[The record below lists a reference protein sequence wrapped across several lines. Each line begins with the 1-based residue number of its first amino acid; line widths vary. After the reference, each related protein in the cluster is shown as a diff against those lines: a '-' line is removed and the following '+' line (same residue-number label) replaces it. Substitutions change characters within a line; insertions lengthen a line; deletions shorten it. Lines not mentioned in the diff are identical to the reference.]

1 MNSFRLKTVKKGA
14 FLCALFC
21 VSPYIAQ
28 AQNSGPELIMGVD
41 IKAGKLN
48 VAAQDLGS
56 NITILSR
63 KDIANIPVQTTAE
76 LLGYIEGVDLR
87 QRGPNGV
94 QADIQIQGGTFDQVL
109 VLIDGVRLTDPQ
121 TGHHMLNLM
130 VPPEAIERIEIIKGA
145 AARRYGINALS
156 GVVNIVTLKSANPG
170 IYATTYV
177 GSGFN
182 KDTTTQNNYNN
193 KGVRIMA
200 GLQGDNVQ
208 GWVSA
213 GFDQGNGYRPNTDF
227 RTFRSSIKLT
237 SVPVNDRDVQ
247 LYFLGGI
254 IHNAFGAN
262 GFYAAPAD
270 KNSFETV
277 NTQLGSFGAIKKLK
291 IGQLEAKI
299 NARYNNDHYVFV
311 RSNPA
316 LYQNFHNSTTFM
328 PEITYQVAREH
339 WQLAVGVESRKE
351 WLESS
356 NLGNHERTFYANYV
370 DIAAQP
376 ISRVKVSFG
385 VYRLYSKETG
395 QKLYPG
401 ADLLVYLMNHKSMNG
416 PKLNFFASVGN
427 GQRLPTYT
435 DLYYSG
441 PSNVGNPHLLPESA
455 KTFEMGLRKTGQKIQ
470 IQGGVFRRTQQ
481 QMIDRI
487 KDSLNAPW
495 QPVNLMGTNFWIEG
509 YEFRVVGNKYIRNS
523 SALAQSKWGLAS
535 VRWTLGATQLRQLS
549 YEVQMKGY
557 SQYAVNFLPKQ
568 YMASLNIQ
576 TKFGLQFT
584 TQFRYM
590 ERTAAGFDAGSGYS
604 MLDMRLAYQLKRK
617 IKGTGLTYLPDEV
630 PAPTKWPYQYS
641 FWVNAQNVLN
651 TQYKE
656 IASVPLMPRWITFG
670 ITITPPP
677 AASIPREVEII
688 SK

>member
-1 MNSFRLKTVKKGA
+1 MKPLNFNSLKKGA
-14 FLCALFC
+14 IICALFC
-21 VSPYIAQ
+21 ASPSVAQ
-28 AQNSGPELIMGVD
+28 SVEPIMGAE

-48 VAAQDLGS
+48 VAAEDLGS

-156 GVVNIVTLKSANPG
+156 GVINIVTQKSANPG
-170 IYATTYV
+170 VYATGYV
-177 GSGFN
+177 GSGFD
-182 KDTTTQNNYNN
+182 KDSITNNTYNN
-193 KGVRIMA
+193 KGIRLMA
-200 GLQGDNVQ
+200 GLQGSGVQ

-213 GFDQGNGYRPNTDF
+213 GYDQGNGYRHNTDF
-227 RTFRSSIKLT
+227 RTFRSSVKL
-237 SVPVNDRDVQ
+237 SSIPVKESDVQ

-254 IHNAFGAN
+254 VHNAFGAN

-277 NTQLGSFGAIKKLK
+277 NTQLGSVGAIKKLK
-291 IGQLEAKI
+291 NGQLEAKM

-311 RSNPA
+311 RTNPA

-328 PEITYQVAREH
+328 PEITYNISGEF
-339 WQLAVGVESRKE
+339 WQLALGLEARKE
-351 WLESS
+351 WMESS
-356 NLGNHERTFYANYV
+356 NLGNHDRTFYANYV
-370 DIAAQP
+370 DIATKP
-376 ISRVKVSFG
+376 LPGVKVSFG
-385 VYRLYSKETG
+385 AYRLYNKDIG

-401 ADLLVYLMNHKSMNG
+401 ADLLVALIRGNQMG
-416 PKLNFFASVGN
+416 LPKLNFFASWGN
-427 GQRLPTYT
+427 GQRLPTFP

-441 PSNVGNPHLLPESA
+441 PSNVGNPGLLPESA
-455 KTFEMGLRKTGQKIQ
+455 RSIEMGLRKTGRKIHAQ
-470 IQGGVFRRTQQ
+470 AGIFRRTQQ

-487 KDSLNAPW
+487 KDSLTAPW

-509 YEFRVVGNKYIRNS
+509 FECRVMGNKTINYAS
-523 SALAQSKWGLAS
+523 PFEKLGLLS
-535 VRWTLGATQLRQLS
+535 VRWTLGATELRQLS
-549 YEVQMKGY
+549 YRVKMKGY

-568 YMASLNIQ
+568 YMASLSLQ
-576 TKFGLQFT
+576 TKYGVQWT
-584 TQFRYM
+584 TQYRYM
-590 ERTAAGFDAGSGYS
+590 QRSAAGFDAGSGYS
-604 MLDMRLAYQLKRK
+604 MLDMRLVYGIKRK
-617 IKGTGLTYLPDEV
+617 IHMAPLTYLPDET
-630 PAPTKWPYQYS
+630 PAPIKWPYQYS
-641 FWVNAQNVLN
+641 IWVNAQNVLN

-670 ITITPPP
+670 ITVTPPP
-677 AASIPREVEII
+677 AAAVPREVEII

>member
-1 MNSFRLKTVKKGA
+1 MIFNSFKKGA
-14 FLCALFC
+14 VICALFC
-21 VSPYIAQ
+21 ASPSIAQ
-28 AQNSGPELIMGVD
+28 TAEPIMGAE

-48 VAAQDLGS
+48 IAADDLGS

-145 AARRYGINALS
+145 AARRYGMNALS
-156 GVVNIVTLKSANPG
+156 GVVNIVTLKTANPG
-170 IYATTYV
+170 VYATGYM

-182 KDTTTQNNYNN
+182 KDTTTQNTYNN
-193 KGVRIMA
+193 KGLRLMA
-200 GLQGDNVQ
+200 GLQGNGIQ

-213 GFDQGNGYRPNTDF
+213 GYDQGNGYRHNTDF
-227 RTFRSSIKLT
+227 RTFRSSVKLSSIPT
-237 SVPVNDRDVQ
+237 KETDVQ

-277 NTQLGSFGAIKKLK
+277 NTQLGSVGAIKKLK
-291 IGQLEAKI
+291 NGQLEAKI
-299 NARYNNDHYVFV
+299 NGRYNNDHYVFV
-311 RSNPA
+311 RTNPA

-328 PEITYQVAREH
+328 PEITYNVSGEL
-339 WQLAVGVESRKE
+339 WQLALGMEARKE
-351 WLESS
+351 WIESS
-356 NLGNHERTFYANYV
+356 NLGNHDRTFYGNYV
-370 DIAAQP
+370 DIATTP
-376 ISRVKVSFG
+376 LPGVKVNFG
-385 VYRLYSKETG
+385 MYRLYSKEIG
-395 QKLYPG
+395 QRLYPG
-401 ADLLVYLMNHKSMNG
+401 ADLLVALLRQKHLG
-416 PKLNFFASVGN
+416 RPQLNFFASWGT
-427 GQRLPTYT
+427 GQRLPTFT

-441 PSNVGNPHLLPESA
+441 PSNLGNPNLLPESA
-455 KTFEMGLRKTGQKIQ
+455 RTIEMGLRKTGRKIHAQ
-470 IQGGVFRRTQQ
+470 AGIFRRTQQ

-487 KDSLNAPW
+487 KDSLTSPW
-495 QPVNLMGTNFWIEG
+495 QPVNLIGDNFLIEG
-509 YEFRVVGNKYIRNS
+509 FECRVMG
-523 SALAQSKWGLAS
+523 SKNINYASPFEKLGLLS

-549 YEVQMKGY
+549 FDAQRQGY

-568 YMASLNIQ
+568 YIASLNLQ
-576 TKFGLQFT
+576 TKYGVQWT
-584 TQFRYM
+584 TQYRYSQ
-590 ERTAAGFDAGSGYS
+590 RSATGFDAGSGYS
-604 MLDMRLAYQLKRK
+604 MLDMRLVYGIKRK
-617 IKGTGLTYLPDEV
+617 IHIAPMTYLPDET
-630 PAPTKWPYQYS
+630 PAPIKWPYQYS
-641 FWVNAQNVLN
+641 IWVNAQNLLN

-670 ITITPPP
+670 ITVTPPP
-677 AASIPREVEII
+677 AATTPREVQII

>member
-1 MNSFRLKTVKKGA
+1 MIFNSFKKGA
-14 FLCALFC
+14 ITCALFC
-21 VSPYIAQ
+21 ASPYIAQ
-28 AQNSGPELIMGVD
+28 AQYTGPELIMGAE

-48 VAAQDLGS
+48 IAAQDLGS

-156 GVVNIVTLKSANPG
+156 GVVNIVTQKSANPG

-182 KDTTTQNNYNN
+182 KDTTTQNTYNN
-193 KGVRIMA
+193 KGVRLMA
-200 GLQGDNVQ
+200 GLQGNGVQ

-213 GFDQGNGYRPNTDF
+213 GYDQGNGYRHNTDF
-227 RTFRSSIKLT
+227 RTFRSSIKL
-237 SVPVNDRDVQ
+237 SSIPAKENDIQ

-291 IGQLEAKI
+291 TGQLEAKI

-328 PEITYQVAREH
+328 PEITYNVSGEF
-339 WQLAVGVESRKE
+339 WQMALGVEARKE
-351 WLESS
+351 WMESS
-356 NLGNHERTFYANYV
+356 NLGNHDRTFYGNYV
-370 DIAAQP
+370 DIATTP
-376 ISRVKVSFG
+376 TRGVKVNFG
-385 VYRLYSKETG
+385 MYRLYSKETG
-395 QKLYPG
+395 QIFYPG
-401 ADLLVYLMNHKSMNG
+401 ADVLVALIPEKYMNQA
-416 PKLNFFASVGN
+416 KLNFFASWGT
-427 GQRLPTYT
+427 GQRLPTFT

-441 PSNVGNPHLLPESA
+441 PSNLGNPNLLPESA
-455 KTFEMGLRKTGQKIQ
+455 RTIEMGLRKTGRKIHAQ
-470 IQGGVFRRTQQ
+470 AGVFRRTQQ

-487 KDSLNAPW
+487 KDSLTAPW

-509 YEFRVVGNKYIRNS
+509 YEFRVVGNKYINYAS
-523 SALAQSKWGLAS
+523 PFEKLGLLS
-535 VRWTLGATQLRQLS
+535 IRWTLGATQLRQLS
-549 YEVQMKGY
+549 HEVQMKGY

-568 YMASLNIQ
+568 YMASLNLQ
-576 TKFGLQFT
+576 TKYGIQFT

-604 MLDMRLAYQLKRK
+604 MLDMRLAYQLKRT

-630 PAPTKWPYQYS
+630 PAPIKLPYQYS
-641 FWVNAQNVLN
+641 IWINAQNVLN

-670 ITITPPP
+670 ITVTPPP
-677 AASIPREVEII
+677 AATTPREVQII

>member
-1 MNSFRLKTVKKGA
+1 MNFNIFKKGA
-14 FLCALFC
+14 VICALFC
-21 VSPYIAQ
+21 ASPSIAQ
-28 AQNSGPELIMGVD
+28 TAEPIMGAE

-48 VAAQDLGS
+48 IAADDLGS

-145 AARRYGINALS
+145 AARRYGMNALS
-156 GVVNIVTLKSANPG
+156 GVVNIVTLKTANPG
-170 IYATTYV
+170 VYATGYT

-182 KDTTTQNNYNN
+182 TDTTTQNTYNN
-193 KGVRIMA
+193 KGLRLMA
-200 GLQGDNVQ
+200 GLQGNGIQ

-213 GFDQGNGYRPNTDF
+213 GYDQGNGYRHNTDF
-227 RTFRSSIKLT
+227 RTFRSSVKLSSIPT
-237 SVPVNDRDVQ
+237 KETDVQ

-277 NTQLGSFGAIKKLK
+277 NTQLGSVGAIKKLK
-291 IGQLEAKI
+291 TGQLEAKI

-311 RSNPA
+311 RTNPA

-328 PEITYQVAREH
+328 PEITYNVSGEF
-339 WQLAVGVESRKE
+339 WQMALGVEARKE
-351 WLESS
+351 WMESS
-356 NLGNHERTFYANYV
+356 NLGNHDRTFYGNYV
-370 DIAAQP
+370 DIATTP
-376 ISRVKVSFG
+376 LRGVKVNFG
-385 VYRLYSKETG
+385 MYRLYSKETG
-395 QKLYPG
+395 QIFYPG
-401 ADLLVYLMNHKSMNG
+401 ADILVALLRHKQLG
-416 PKLNFFASVGN
+416 RPKFNFFASWGT
-427 GQRLPTYT
+427 GQRLPTFT

-441 PSNVGNPHLLPESA
+441 PSNLGNPNLLPESA
-455 KTFEMGLRKTGQKIQ
+455 RTIEMGLRKTGRKIHAQ
-470 IQGGVFRRTQQ
+470 AGIFRRTQQ

-487 KDSLNAPW
+487 KDSLTSPW
-495 QPVNLMGTNFWIEG
+495 QPVNLMGDNFLIEG
-509 YEFRVVGNKYIRNS
+509 FECRVMG
-523 SALAQSKWGLAS
+523 SKNINYASPFEKLGLLS
-535 VRWTLGATQLRQLS
+535 VRWTIGATQLRQLS
-549 YEVQMKGY
+549 FDAQRQGY

-568 YMASLNIQ
+568 YIASLHLQ
-576 TKFGLQFT
+576 TKYGVQLT
-584 TQFRYM
+584 TQYRYSQ
-590 ERTAAGFDAGSGYS
+590 RSATGFDAGSGYS
-604 MLDMRLAYQLKRK
+604 MLDMRLVYGIKRK
-617 IKGTGLTYLPDEV
+617 IHLAPMTYLPDET
-630 PAPTKWPYQYS
+630 PAPIKWPYQYS
-641 FWVNAQNVLN
+641 IWVNAQNLLN

-670 ITITPPP
+670 ITVTPPP
-677 AASIPREVEII
+677 AATTPREVQII

>member
-1 MNSFRLKTVKKGA
+1 MGA
-14 FLCALFC
+14 
-21 VSPYIAQ
+21 
-28 AQNSGPELIMGVD
+28 E

-48 VAAQDLGS
+48 IAADDLGS

-145 AARRYGINALS
+145 AARRYGMNALS
-156 GVVNIVTLKSANPG
+156 GVVNIVTLKTANPG
-170 IYATTYV
+170 VYATGYT

-182 KDTTTQNNYNN
+182 KDTTTQNTYNN
-193 KGVRIMA
+193 KGLRLMA
-200 GLQGDNVQ
+200 GLQGNGIQ

-213 GFDQGNGYRPNTDF
+213 GYDQGNGYRHNTDF
-227 RTFRSSIKLT
+227 RTFRSSVKLSSIPT
-237 SVPVNDRDVQ
+237 KETDVQ

-277 NTQLGSFGAIKKLK
+277 NTQLGSVGAIKKLK
-291 IGQLEAKI
+291 TGQLEAKM

-311 RSNPA
+311 RTNPA

-328 PEITYQVAREH
+328 PEITYNVSGEF
-339 WQLAVGVESRKE
+339 WQMALGVEARKE
-351 WLESS
+351 WMESS
-356 NLGNHERTFYANYV
+356 NLGNHDRTFYGNYV
-370 DIAAQP
+370 DIATTP
-376 ISRVKVSFG
+376 LRGVKVNFG
-385 VYRLYSKETG
+385 MYRLYSRETG
-395 QKLYPG
+395 QIFYPG
-401 ADLLVYLMNHKSMNG
+401 ADILVALLHHKHLG
-416 PKLNFFASVGN
+416 QPKFNFFASWGT
-427 GQRLPTYT
+427 GQRLPTFT

-441 PSNVGNPHLLPESA
+441 PSNLGNPNLLPESA
-455 KTFEMGLRKTGQKIQ
+455 RTIEMGLRKTGRKIHAQ
-470 IQGGVFRRTQQ
+470 AGIFRRTQQ

-487 KDSLNAPW
+487 KDSLTSPW
-495 QPVNLMGTNFWIEG
+495 QPVNLMGDNFLIEG
-509 YEFRVVGNKYIRNS
+509 FECRVMGNKNINYAS
-523 SALAQSKWGLAS
+523 PFEKLGLLS

-549 YEVQMKGY
+549 FDAQRQGY

-568 YMASLNIQ
+568 YIASLHLQ
-576 TKFGLQFT
+576 TKYGVQWT
-584 TQFRYM
+584 TQYRYSQ
-590 ERTAAGFDAGSGYS
+590 RSATGFDAGSGYS
-604 MLDMRLAYQLKRK
+604 MLDMRLVYGIKRK
-617 IKGTGLTYLPDEV
+617 IHIAPMTYLPDET
-630 PAPTKWPYQYS
+630 PAPIKWPYQYS
-641 FWVNAQNVLN
+641 IWVNAQNLLN

-670 ITITPPP
+670 ITVTPPP
-677 AASIPREVEII
+677 AATSPREVQII

>member
-1 MNSFRLKTVKKGA
+1 MIFNSFKKGA
-14 FLCALFC
+14 ITCALFC
-21 VSPYIAQ
+21 ASPYIAQ
-28 AQNSGPELIMGVD
+28 AQYTGPELIMGAE

-48 VAAQDLGS
+48 IAAQDLGS

-87 QRGPNGV
+87 QRGPNGA

-156 GVVNIVTLKSANPG
+156 GVVNIVTQKSANPG

-177 GSGFN
+177 GSGFH
-182 KDTTTQNNYNN
+182 KDTTTQNTYNN
-193 KGVRIMA
+193 KGVRLMA
-200 GLQGDNVQ
+200 GLQGNGVQ

-213 GFDQGNGYRPNTDF
+213 GYDQGNGYRHNTDF
-227 RTFRSSIKLT
+227 RTFRSSIKL
-237 SVPVNDRDVQ
+237 SSIPAKENDIQ

-291 IGQLEAKI
+291 TGQLEAKI

-328 PEITYQVAREH
+328 PEITYNVSGKF
-339 WQLAVGVESRKE
+339 WQMALGVEARKE
-351 WLESS
+351 WMESS
-356 NLGNHERTFYANYV
+356 NLGNHDRTFYGNYV
-370 DIAAQP
+370 DIATTP
-376 ISRVKVSFG
+376 TRGVKVNFG
-385 VYRLYSKETG
+385 MYRLYSKETG
-395 QKLYPG
+395 QIFYPG
-401 ADLLVYLMNHKSMNG
+401 ADVLVALIPEKYMNQA
-416 PKLNFFASVGN
+416 KLNFFASWGT
-427 GQRLPTYT
+427 GQRLPTFT

-441 PSNVGNPHLLPESA
+441 PSNLGNPNLLPESA
-455 KTFEMGLRKTGQKIQ
+455 RTIEMGLRKTGRKIHAQ
-470 IQGGVFRRTQQ
+470 AGIFRRTQQ

-487 KDSLNAPW
+487 KDSLTAPW

-509 YEFRVVGNKYIRNS
+509 YEFRVVGNKYINYAS
-523 SALAQSKWGLAS
+523 PFEKLGLLS
-535 VRWTLGATQLRQLS
+535 IRWTLGTTQLRQLS
-549 YEVQMKGY
+549 HLVQMKGN

-568 YMASLNIQ
+568 YMASLNLQ
-576 TKFGLQFT
+576 TKYGIQFT

-604 MLDMRLAYQLKRK
+604 MLDMRLAYQVKRT

-630 PAPTKWPYQYS
+630 PAPIKLPYQYS
-641 FWVNAQNVLN
+641 IWINAQNVLN

-670 ITITPPP
+670 ITVTPPP
-677 AASIPREVEII
+677 AATTPREVQII

>member
-1 MNSFRLKTVKKGA
+1 MGA
-14 FLCALFC
+14 
-21 VSPYIAQ
+21 
-28 AQNSGPELIMGVD
+28 E

-48 VAAQDLGS
+48 IAADDLGS

-145 AARRYGINALS
+145 AARRYGMNALS
-156 GVVNIVTLKSANPG
+156 GVVNIVTLKTANPG
-170 IYATTYV
+170 VYATGYT

-182 KDTTTQNNYNN
+182 KDTTTQNTYNN
-193 KGVRIMA
+193 KGLRLMA
-200 GLQGDNVQ
+200 GLQGNGIQ

-213 GFDQGNGYRPNTDF
+213 GYDQGNGYRHNTDF
-227 RTFRSSIKLT
+227 RTFRSSVKLSSIPT
-237 SVPVNDRDVQ
+237 KETDVQ

-291 IGQLEAKI
+291 TGQLEAKI

-311 RSNPA
+311 RTNPA

-328 PEITYQVAREH
+328 PEITYNVSGEF
-339 WQLAVGVESRKE
+339 WQMALGIEARKE
-351 WLESS
+351 WMQSS
-356 NLGNHERTFYANYV
+356 NLGNHDRTFYGNYV
-370 DIAAQP
+370 DIATTP
-376 ISRVKVSFG
+376 LRGVKVNFG
-385 VYRLYSKETG
+385 MYRLYSKETG
-395 QKLYPG
+395 QIFYPG
-401 ADLLVYLMNHKSMNG
+401 ADILVALLRHKQLG
-416 PKLNFFASVGN
+416 RPKFNFFASWGT
-427 GQRLPTYT
+427 GQRLPTFT

-441 PSNVGNPHLLPESA
+441 PSNLGNPNLLPESA
-455 KTFEMGLRKTGQKIQ
+455 RTIEMGLRKTGRKIHAQ
-470 IQGGVFRRTQQ
+470 AGIFRRTQQ

-487 KDSLNAPW
+487 KDSLTSPW
-495 QPVNLMGTNFWIEG
+495 QPVNLMGDNFLIEG
-509 YEFRVVGNKYIRNS
+509 FECRVMG
-523 SALAQSKWGLAS
+523 SKNINYASPFEKLGLLS

-549 YEVQMKGY
+549 FDALMKGY

-568 YMASLNIQ
+568 YMASLNLQ
-576 TKFGLQFT
+576 TKYGVQLT
-584 TQFRYM
+584 TQYRYSQ
-590 ERTAAGFDAGSGYS
+590 RSATGFDAGSGYS
-604 MLDMRLAYQLKRK
+604 MLDMRLVYGIKRK
-617 IKGTGLTYLPDEV
+617 IHMAPMTYLPDET
-630 PAPTKWPYQYS
+630 PAPIKWPYQYS
-641 FWVNAQNVLN
+641 IWVNAQNLLN

-670 ITITPPP
+670 ITVTPPP
-677 AASIPREVEII
+677 AATTPREVQII

>member
-1 MNSFRLKTVKKGA
+1 MIFNSFKKGA
-14 FLCALFC
+14 ITCALFC
-21 VSPYIAQ
+21 ASPYIAQ
-28 AQNSGPELIMGVD
+28 AQFTSPELIMGAE

-48 VAAQDLGS
+48 IAAQDLGS

-177 GSGFN
+177 GSGFD
-182 KDTTTQNNYNN
+182 KDTTTQNTYNN
-193 KGVRIMA
+193 KGVRMMA
-200 GLQGDNVQ
+200 GLQGNGVQ

-213 GFDQGNGYRPNTDF
+213 GYDQGNGYRHNTDF
-227 RTFRSSIKLT
+227 RTFRSSVKLS
-237 SVPVNDRDVQ
+237 SVPLTESEIQ
-247 LYFLGGI
+247 LYFLGGM
-254 IHNAFGAN
+254 IHNAFGTN

-277 NTQLGSFGAIKKLK
+277 NTQLGSVGAIKKLQD
-291 IGQLEAKI
+291 GQLEAKI

-311 RSNPA
+311 RTNPS

-328 PEITYQVAREH
+328 PEITYHIARET
-339 WQLAVGVESRKE
+339 WQLAVGIEARKE
-351 WLESS
+351 WMESS

-385 VYRLYSKETG
+385 MYRLYSKEIG

-416 PKLNFFASVGN
+416 PKLNFFASLGN
-427 GQRLPTYT
+427 GQRLPTFT

-441 PSNVGNPHLLPESA
+441 PSNVGNPGLLPESA
-455 KTFEMGLRKTGQKIQ
+455 KTFEMGLRKTGQKIT
-470 IQGGVFRRTQQ
+470 IQAGIFRRTQQ

-487 KDSLNAPW
+487 KDSLTAPW

-509 YEFRVVGNKYIRNS
+509 YEFRVVGNKYINYAS
-523 SALAQSKWGLAS
+523 PFEKLGLLS
-535 VRWTLGATQLRQLS
+535 VRWTLGATQLRQMS
-549 YEVQMKGY
+549 FRVKMKGY
-557 SQYAVNFLPKQ
+557 SQYAANFLPIQ
-568 YMASLNIQ
+568 YLASLNLQ

-590 ERTAAGFDAGSGYS
+590 ERTADGFDAGSGYS
-604 MLDMRLAYQLKRK
+604 MLDMRLAYQLKRA
-617 IKGTGLTYLPDEV
+617 IKGAGLTYLPDEV
-630 PAPTKWPYQYS
+630 LAPIKLPFSYTI
-641 FWVNAQNVLN
+641 WVNAQNILN

-670 ITITPPP
+670 ITVTPPP
-677 AASIPREVEII
+677 ATTIPKEVQII

>member
-1 MNSFRLKTVKKGA
+1 MNFNIFKKGA
-14 FLCALFC
+14 VICALFC
-21 VSPYIAQ
+21 ASPSIAQ
-28 AQNSGPELIMGVD
+28 TVEPIMGAE

-48 VAAQDLGS
+48 IAADDLGS

-145 AARRYGINALS
+145 AARRYGMNALS
-156 GVVNIVTLKSANPG
+156 GVVNIVTLKTANPG
-170 IYATTYV
+170 VYATGYT

-182 KDTTTQNNYNN
+182 KDTTTQNTYNN
-193 KGVRIMA
+193 KGLRLMA
-200 GLQGDNVQ
+200 GLQGNGIQ

-213 GFDQGNGYRPNTDF
+213 GYDQGNGYRHNTDF
-227 RTFRSSIKLT
+227 RTFRSSVKLSSIPT
-237 SVPVNDRDVQ
+237 KETDVQ

-291 IGQLEAKI
+291 TGQLEAKI

-311 RSNPA
+311 RTNPA

-328 PEITYQVAREH
+328 PEITYNVSGEF
-339 WQLAVGVESRKE
+339 WQMALGVEARKE
-351 WLESS
+351 WMESS
-356 NLGNHERTFYANYV
+356 NLGNHDRTFYGNYV
-370 DIAAQP
+370 DIATTP
-376 ISRVKVSFG
+376 LRGVKVNFG
-385 VYRLYSKETG
+385 MYRLYSKETG
-395 QKLYPG
+395 QIFYPG
-401 ADLLVYLMNHKSMNG
+401 ADILVALLRHKQLG
-416 PKLNFFASVGN
+416 RPKFNFFASWGT
-427 GQRLPTYT
+427 GQRLPTFT

-441 PSNVGNPHLLPESA
+441 PSNLGNPNLLPESA
-455 KTFEMGLRKTGQKIQ
+455 RTIEMGLRKTGRKIHAQ
-470 IQGGVFRRTQQ
+470 AGIFRRTQQ

-487 KDSLNAPW
+487 KDSLTSPW
-495 QPVNLMGTNFWIEG
+495 QPVNLMGDNFLIEG
-509 YEFRVVGNKYIRNS
+509 FECRVMG
-523 SALAQSKWGLAS
+523 SKNINYASPFEKLGLLS

-549 YEVQMKGY
+549 FDAQRQGY

-568 YMASLNIQ
+568 YIASFHLQ
-576 TKFGLQFT
+576 TKYGVQLT
-584 TQFRYM
+584 TQYRYSQ
-590 ERTAAGFDAGSGYS
+590 RSATGFDAGSGYS
-604 MLDMRLAYQLKRK
+604 MLDMRLVYGIKRK
-617 IKGTGLTYLPDEV
+617 IHLAPMTYLPDET
-630 PAPTKWPYQYS
+630 PAPIKWPYQYS
-641 FWVNAQNVLN
+641 IWVNAQNLLN

-670 ITITPPP
+670 ITVTPPP
-677 AASIPREVEII
+677 AATTPREVQII

>member
-1 MNSFRLKTVKKGA
+1 MNFNIFKKGA
-14 FLCALFC
+14 VICALFC
-21 VSPYIAQ
+21 ASPSIAQ
-28 AQNSGPELIMGVD
+28 TAEPIMGAE

-48 VAAQDLGS
+48 IAADDLGS

-63 KDIANIPVQTTAE
+63 KDISNIPVQTTAE

-145 AARRYGINALS
+145 AARRYGMNALS
-156 GVVNIVTLKSANPG
+156 GVVNIVTLKTANPG
-170 IYATTYV
+170 VYATGYT

-182 KDTTTQNNYNN
+182 KDTTTQNTYNN
-193 KGVRIMA
+193 KGLRLMA
-200 GLQGDNVQ
+200 GLQGNGIQ

-213 GFDQGNGYRPNTDF
+213 GYDQGNGYRHNTDF
-227 RTFRSSIKLT
+227 RTFRSSVKLSSIPT
-237 SVPVNDRDVQ
+237 KESDIQ

-277 NTQLGSFGAIKKLK
+277 NTQLGSVGAIKKLK
-291 IGQLEAKI
+291 TGQLEAKI

-311 RSNPA
+311 RTNPA

-328 PEITYQVAREH
+328 PEITYNVSGEF
-339 WQLAVGVESRKE
+339 WQMALGVEARKE
-351 WLESS
+351 WMESS
-356 NLGNHERTFYANYV
+356 NLGNHDRTFYGNYV
-370 DIAAQP
+370 DIATTP
-376 ISRVKVSFG
+376 LRGVKVNFG
-385 VYRLYSKETG
+385 MYRLYSKETG
-395 QKLYPG
+395 QIFYPG
-401 ADLLVYLMNHKSMNG
+401 ADILVALLRHKQLG
-416 PKLNFFASVGN
+416 RPKFNFFASWGT
-427 GQRLPTYT
+427 GQRLPTFT

-441 PSNVGNPHLLPESA
+441 PSNLGNPNLLPESA
-455 KTFEMGLRKTGQKIQ
+455 RTIEMGLRKTGRKIHAQ
-470 IQGGVFRRTQQ
+470 AGIFRRTQQ

-487 KDSLNAPW
+487 KDSLTSPW
-495 QPVNLMGTNFWIEG
+495 QPVNLMGDNFLIEG
-509 YEFRVVGNKYIRNS
+509 FECRVMG
-523 SALAQSKWGLAS
+523 SKNINYASPFEKLGLLS

-549 YEVQMKGY
+549 FDAQRQGY

-568 YMASLNIQ
+568 YIASLNLQ
-576 TKFGLQFT
+576 TKYGVQLT
-584 TQFRYM
+584 TQYRYSQ
-590 ERTAAGFDAGSGYS
+590 RSATGFDAGSGYS
-604 MLDMRLAYQLKRK
+604 MLDMRLVYGIKRK
-617 IKGTGLTYLPDEV
+617 IHMAPMTYLPDET
-630 PAPTKWPYQYS
+630 PAPIKWPYQYS
-641 FWVNAQNVLN
+641 IWVNAQNLLN

-670 ITITPPP
+670 ITVTPPP
-677 AASIPREVEII
+677 AATIPREVQII

>member
-1 MNSFRLKTVKKGA
+1 MIFNSFKKGA
-14 FLCALFC
+14 ITCALFC
-21 VSPYIAQ
+21 ASPYIAQ
-28 AQNSGPELIMGVD
+28 AQYTGPELIMGAE

-48 VAAQDLGS
+48 IAAQDLGS

-156 GVVNIVTLKSANPG
+156 GVVNIVTIKSANPG

-182 KDTTTQNNYNN
+182 KDTTTQNTYNN
-193 KGVRIMA
+193 KGVRLMA
-200 GLQGDNVQ
+200 GLQGNGVQ

-213 GFDQGNGYRPNTDF
+213 GYDQGNGYRHNTDF
-227 RTFRSSIKLT
+227 RTFRSSIKL
-237 SVPVNDRDVQ
+237 SSIPAKENDIQ

-291 IGQLEAKI
+291 TGQLEAKI

-328 PEITYQVAREH
+328 PEITYNVSGEF
-339 WQLAVGVESRKE
+339 WQMALGVEARKE
-351 WLESS
+351 WMESS
-356 NLGNHERTFYANYV
+356 NLGNHDRTFYGNYV
-370 DIAAQP
+370 DIATTP
-376 ISRVKVSFG
+376 LRGVKVNFG
-385 VYRLYSKETG
+385 MYRLYSKETG
-395 QKLYPG
+395 QIFYPG
-401 ADLLVYLMNHKSMNG
+401 ADVLVALIPEKYMNQA
-416 PKLNFFASVGN
+416 KLNFFASWGT
-427 GQRLPTYT
+427 GQRLPTFT

-441 PSNVGNPHLLPESA
+441 PSNLGNPNLLPESA
-455 KTFEMGLRKTGQKIQ
+455 RTIEMGLRKTGRKIHAQ
-470 IQGGVFRRTQQ
+470 AGIFRRTQQ

-487 KDSLNAPW
+487 KDSLTAPW

-509 YEFRVVGNKYIRNS
+509 YEFRVVGNKYINYAS
-523 SALAQSKWGLAS
+523 PFEKLGLLS
-535 VRWTLGATQLRQLS
+535 IRWTLGATQLRQLS
-549 YEVQMKGY
+549 HEVQMKGY

-568 YMASLNIQ
+568 YLASLNLQ
-576 TKFGLQFT
+576 TKFGIQFT

-604 MLDMRLAYQLKRK
+604 MLDMRLAYQVKRT

-630 PAPTKWPYQYS
+630 PAPIKLPYQYS
-641 FWVNAQNVLN
+641 IWINAQNVLN

-670 ITITPPP
+670 ITVTPPP
-677 AASIPREVEII
+677 AATTPREVQII

>member
-1 MNSFRLKTVKKGA
+1 MKTLNFNTFKKGA
-14 FLCALFC
+14 VICALFC
-21 VSPYIAQ
+21 ASPSIAQ
-28 AQNSGPELIMGVD
+28 TAEPIMGAE

-48 VAAQDLGS
+48 IAADDLGS

-145 AARRYGINALS
+145 AARRYGMNALS
-156 GVVNIVTLKSANPG
+156 GVVNIVTLKTANPVV
-170 IYATTYV
+170 YATGYT

-182 KDTTTQNNYNN
+182 KDTTTQNTYNN
-193 KGVRIMA
+193 KGLRLMA
-200 GLQGDNVQ
+200 GLQGNGIQ

-213 GFDQGNGYRPNTDF
+213 GYDQGNGYRHNTDF
-227 RTFRSSIKLT
+227 RTFRSSVKLSSIPT
-237 SVPVNDRDVQ
+237 KESDIQ

-277 NTQLGSFGAIKKLK
+277 NTQLGSFGAIKKLNT
-291 IGQLEAKI
+291 GQLEAKI
-299 NARYNNDHYVFV
+299 NVRYNNDHYVFV
-311 RSNPA
+311 RTNPA

-328 PEITYQVAREH
+328 PEITYNVSGEF
-339 WQLAVGVESRKE
+339 WQMALGVEARKE
-351 WLESS
+351 WMESS
-356 NLGNHERTFYANYV
+356 NLGNHDRTFYGNYV
-370 DIAAQP
+370 DIATTP
-376 ISRVKVSFG
+376 LRGVKVNFG
-385 VYRLYSKETG
+385 MYRLYSRETG
-395 QKLYPG
+395 QIFYPG
-401 ADLLVYLMNHKSMNG
+401 ADILVALLRHKHLG
-416 PKLNFFASVGN
+416 QPKFNFFASWGT
-427 GQRLPTYT
+427 GQRLPTFT

-441 PSNVGNPHLLPESA
+441 PSNLGNPNLLPESA
-455 KTFEMGLRKTGQKIQ
+455 RTIEMGLRKTGRKIHAQ
-470 IQGGVFRRTQQ
+470 AGIFRRTQQ

-487 KDSLNAPW
+487 KDSLTAPW
-495 QPVNLMGTNFWIEG
+495 QPVNLMGDNFLIEG
-509 YEFRVVGNKYIRNS
+509 FECRVMGNKNINYAS
-523 SALAQSKWGLAS
+523 PFEKLGLLS

-549 YEVQMKGY
+549 FDAQRQGY

-568 YMASLNIQ
+568 YIASLNLQ
-576 TKFGLQFT
+576 TKYGVQWT
-584 TQFRYM
+584 TQYRYSQ
-590 ERTAAGFDAGSGYS
+590 RSATGFDAGSGYS
-604 MLDMRLAYQLKRK
+604 MLDMRLVYGIKRK
-617 IKGTGLTYLPDEV
+617 IHIAPMTYLPDET
-630 PAPTKWPYQYS
+630 PAPIKWPYQYS
-641 FWVNAQNVLN
+641 IWVNAQNLLN

-656 IASVPLMPRWITFG
+656 IASVPLMPMWITFG
-670 ITITPPP
+670 ITVTPPP
-677 AASIPREVEII
+677 AATSPREVQII

>member
-1 MNSFRLKTVKKGA
+1 MIFNSFKKSA
-14 FLCALFC
+14 VICALFC
-21 VSPYIAQ
+21 ASPSIAQ
-28 AQNSGPELIMGVD
+28 TAEPIMGAE

-48 VAAQDLGS
+48 IAADDLGS

-145 AARRYGINALS
+145 AARRYGMNALS
-156 GVVNIVTLKSANPG
+156 GVVNIVTLKTANPG
-170 IYATTYV
+170 VYATGYT

-182 KDTTTQNNYNN
+182 KDTTTQNTYNN
-193 KGVRIMA
+193 KGLRLMA
-200 GLQGDNVQ
+200 GLQGNGIQ

-213 GFDQGNGYRPNTDF
+213 GYDQGNGYRHNTDF
-227 RTFRSSIKLT
+227 RTFRSSVKLSSIPT
-237 SVPVNDRDVQ
+237 KETDVQ

-291 IGQLEAKI
+291 TGQLEAKI

-311 RSNPA
+311 RTNPA

-328 PEITYQVAREH
+328 PEITYNVSGEF
-339 WQLAVGVESRKE
+339 WQMALGIEARKE
-351 WLESS
+351 WMESS
-356 NLGNHERTFYANYV
+356 NLGNHDRTFYGNYV
-370 DIAAQP
+370 DIATTP
-376 ISRVKVSFG
+376 LRGVKVNFG
-385 VYRLYSKETG
+385 MYRLYSKETG
-395 QKLYPG
+395 QIFYPG
-401 ADLLVYLMNHKSMNG
+401 ADILVALLRHKHLG
-416 PKLNFFASVGN
+416 RPKLNFFASWGT
-427 GQRLPTYT
+427 GQRLPTFT

-441 PSNVGNPHLLPESA
+441 PSNLGNPNLLPESA
-455 KTFEMGLRKTGQKIQ
+455 RSIEMGLRKTGRRIHAQAGI
-470 IQGGVFRRTQQ
+470 FRRTQQ

-487 KDSLNAPW
+487 KDSLTSPW
-495 QPVNLMGTNFWIEG
+495 QPVNLMGDNFLIEG
-509 YEFRVVGNKYIRNS
+509 FECRVMGNKNINYAS
-523 SALAQSKWGLAS
+523 PFEKLGLLS

-549 YEVQMKGY
+549 FDALMKGY

-568 YMASLNIQ
+568 YMASLNLQ
-576 TKFGLQFT
+576 TKYGVQLT
-584 TQFRYM
+584 TQYRYSQ
-590 ERTAAGFDAGSGYS
+590 RSATGFDAGSGYS
-604 MLDMRLAYQLKRK
+604 MLDMRLVYGIQRK
-617 IKGTGLTYLPDEV
+617 IHMAPMTYLPDET
-630 PAPTKWPYQYS
+630 PAPIKWPYQYS
-641 FWVNAQNVLN
+641 IWVNAQNLLN

-670 ITITPPP
+670 ITVTPPP
-677 AASIPREVEII
+677 AATTPREVQII

>member
-1 MNSFRLKTVKKGA
+1 MNFNIFKKGA
-14 FLCALFC
+14 VICALFC
-21 VSPYIAQ
+21 ASPSIAQ
-28 AQNSGPELIMGVD
+28 TVEPIMGAE

-48 VAAQDLGS
+48 IAADDLGS

-145 AARRYGINALS
+145 AARRYGMNALS
-156 GVVNIVTLKSANPG
+156 GVVNIVTLKTANPG
-170 IYATTYV
+170 VYATGYT

-182 KDTTTQNNYNN
+182 TDTTTQNTYNN
-193 KGVRIMA
+193 KGLRLMA
-200 GLQGDNVQ
+200 GLQGNGIQ

-213 GFDQGNGYRPNTDF
+213 GYDQGNGYRHNTDF
-227 RTFRSSIKLT
+227 RTFRSSVKLSSIPT
-237 SVPVNDRDVQ
+237 KETDVQ

-277 NTQLGSFGAIKKLK
+277 NTQLGSVGAIKKLK
-291 IGQLEAKI
+291 TGQLEAKI

-311 RSNPA
+311 RTNPA

-328 PEITYQVAREH
+328 PEITYNVSGEF
-339 WQLAVGVESRKE
+339 WQMALGVEARKE
-351 WLESS
+351 WMESS
-356 NLGNHERTFYANYV
+356 NLGNHDRTFYGNYV
-370 DIAAQP
+370 DIATTP
-376 ISRVKVSFG
+376 LRGVKVNFG
-385 VYRLYSKETG
+385 MYRLYSKETG
-395 QKLYPG
+395 QIFYPG
-401 ADLLVYLMNHKSMNG
+401 ADILVALLRHKQLG
-416 PKLNFFASVGN
+416 RPKFNFFASWGT
-427 GQRLPTYT
+427 GQRLPTFT

-441 PSNVGNPHLLPESA
+441 PSNLGNPNLLPESA
-455 KTFEMGLRKTGQKIQ
+455 RTIEMGLRKTGRKIHAQ
-470 IQGGVFRRTQQ
+470 AGIFRRTQQ

-487 KDSLNAPW
+487 KDSLTSPW
-495 QPVNLMGTNFWIEG
+495 QPVNLMGDNFLIEG
-509 YEFRVVGNKYIRNS
+509 FECRVMG
-523 SALAQSKWGLAS
+523 SKNINYASPFEKLGLLS
-535 VRWTLGATQLRQLS
+535 VRWTIGATQLRQLS
-549 YEVQMKGY
+549 FDAQRQGY

-568 YMASLNIQ
+568 YIASLHLQ
-576 TKFGLQFT
+576 TKYGVQLT
-584 TQFRYM
+584 TQYRYSQ
-590 ERTAAGFDAGSGYS
+590 RSATGFDAGSGYS
-604 MLDMRLAYQLKRK
+604 MLDMRLVYGIKRK
-617 IKGTGLTYLPDEV
+617 IHLAPMTYLPDET
-630 PAPTKWPYQYS
+630 PAPIKWPYQYS
-641 FWVNAQNVLN
+641 IWVNAQNLLN

-670 ITITPPP
+670 ITVTPPP
-677 AASIPREVEII
+677 AATTPREVQII

>member
-1 MNSFRLKTVKKGA
+1 MKTLNFNTFKKGA
-14 FLCALFC
+14 VICALFC
-21 VSPYIAQ
+21 ASPSIAQ
-28 AQNSGPELIMGVD
+28 TVEPIMGAE

-48 VAAQDLGS
+48 IAADDLGS

-76 LLGYIEGVDLR
+76 LLGYIEGLDLR

-145 AARRYGINALS
+145 AARRYGMNALS
-156 GVVNIVTLKSANPG
+156 GVVNIVTLKTANPG
-170 IYATTYV
+170 VYATGYT

-182 KDTTTQNNYNN
+182 KDTTTQNTYNN
-193 KGVRIMA
+193 KGLRLMA
-200 GLQGDNVQ
+200 GLQGNGIQ

-213 GFDQGNGYRPNTDF
+213 GYDQGNGYRHNTDF
-227 RTFRSSIKLT
+227 RTFRSSVKLSSIPT
-237 SVPVNDRDVQ
+237 KETDVQ

-277 NTQLGSFGAIKKLK
+277 NTQLGSVGAIKKLK
-291 IGQLEAKI
+291 TGQLEAKI

-311 RSNPA
+311 RTNPA

-328 PEITYQVAREH
+328 PEITYNVSGEF
-339 WQLAVGVESRKE
+339 WQMALGVEARKE
-351 WLESS
+351 WMESS
-356 NLGNHERTFYANYV
+356 NLGNHDRTFYGNYV
-370 DIAAQP
+370 DIATTP
-376 ISRVKVSFG
+376 LRGVKVNFG
-385 VYRLYSKETG
+385 MYRLYSKETG
-395 QKLYPG
+395 QIFYPG
-401 ADLLVYLMNHKSMNG
+401 ADILVALLRHKQLG
-416 PKLNFFASVGN
+416 RPKFNFFASWGT
-427 GQRLPTYT
+427 GQRLPTFT

-441 PSNVGNPHLLPESA
+441 PSNLGNPNLLPESA
-455 KTFEMGLRKTGQKIQ
+455 RTIEMGLRKTGRKIHAQ
-470 IQGGVFRRTQQ
+470 AGIFRRTQQ

-487 KDSLNAPW
+487 KDSLTSPW
-495 QPVNLMGTNFWIEG
+495 QPVNLMGDNFLIEG
-509 YEFRVVGNKYIRNS
+509 FECRVMG
-523 SALAQSKWGLAS
+523 SKNINYASPFEKLGLLS

-549 YEVQMKGY
+549 FDALMKGY

-568 YMASLNIQ
+568 YMASLNLQ
-576 TKFGLQFT
+576 TKYGVQLT
-584 TQFRYM
+584 TQYRYSQ
-590 ERTAAGFDAGSGYS
+590 RSATGFDAGSGYS
-604 MLDMRLAYQLKRK
+604 MLDMRLVYGIKRK
-617 IKGTGLTYLPDEV
+617 ILIAPMTYLPDET
-630 PAPTKWPYQYS
+630 PAPIKWPYQYS
-641 FWVNAQNVLN
+641 IWVNAQNLLN

-670 ITITPPP
+670 ITVTPPP
-677 AASIPREVEII
+677 AATTPREVQII

>member
-1 MNSFRLKTVKKGA
+1 LNFNIFKKGA
-14 FLCALFC
+14 VICALFC
-21 VSPYIAQ
+21 ASPSIAQ
-28 AQNSGPELIMGVD
+28 TAEPIMGAE

-48 VAAQDLGS
+48 IAADDLGS

-145 AARRYGINALS
+145 AARRYGMNALS
-156 GVVNIVTLKSANPG
+156 GVVNIVTLKTANPG
-170 IYATTYV
+170 VYATGYT

-182 KDTTTQNNYNN
+182 KDTTTQNTYNN
-193 KGVRIMA
+193 KGLRLMA
-200 GLQGDNVQ
+200 GLQGNGIQ

-213 GFDQGNGYRPNTDF
+213 GYDQGNGYRHNTDF
-227 RTFRSSIKLT
+227 RTFRSSVKLSSIPT
-237 SVPVNDRDVQ
+237 KETDVQ

-291 IGQLEAKI
+291 TGQLEAKI

-311 RSNPA
+311 RTNPA

-328 PEITYQVAREH
+328 PEITYNVSGEF
-339 WQLAVGVESRKE
+339 WQMALGIEARKE
-351 WLESS
+351 WMQSS
-356 NLGNHERTFYANYV
+356 NLGNHDRTFYGNYV
-370 DIAAQP
+370 DIATTP
-376 ISRVKVSFG
+376 LRGVKVNFG
-385 VYRLYSKETG
+385 MYRLYSKETG
-395 QKLYPG
+395 QIFYPG
-401 ADLLVYLMNHKSMNG
+401 ADILVALLRHKQLG
-416 PKLNFFASVGN
+416 RPKFNFFASWGT
-427 GQRLPTYT
+427 GQRLPTFT

-441 PSNVGNPHLLPESA
+441 PSNLGNPNLLPESA
-455 KTFEMGLRKTGQKIQ
+455 RTIEMGLRKTGRKIHAQ
-470 IQGGVFRRTQQ
+470 AGIFRRTQQ

-487 KDSLNAPW
+487 KDSLTSPW
-495 QPVNLMGTNFWIEG
+495 QPVNLMGDNFLIEG
-509 YEFRVVGNKYIRNS
+509 FECRVMG
-523 SALAQSKWGLAS
+523 SKNINYASPFEKLGLLS
-535 VRWTLGATQLRQLS
+535 VRWTIGATQLRQLS
-549 YEVQMKGY
+549 FDAQRQGY

-568 YMASLNIQ
+568 YIASLNLQ
-576 TKFGLQFT
+576 TKYGVQWT
-584 TQFRYM
+584 TQYRYSQ
-590 ERTAAGFDAGSGYS
+590 RSATGFDAGSGYS
-604 MLDMRLAYQLKRK
+604 MLDMRLVYRIKRK
-617 IKGTGLTYLPDEV
+617 IHMAPMTYLPDET
-630 PAPTKWPYQYS
+630 PAPIKWPYQYS
-641 FWVNAQNVLN
+641 IWVNAQNLLN

-670 ITITPPP
+670 ITVTPPP
-677 AASIPREVEII
+677 AATTPREVQII

>member
-1 MNSFRLKTVKKGA
+1 MGA
-14 FLCALFC
+14 
-21 VSPYIAQ
+21 
-28 AQNSGPELIMGVD
+28 E

-48 VAAQDLGS
+48 IAADDLGS

-145 AARRYGINALS
+145 AARRYGMNALS
-156 GVVNIVTLKSANPG
+156 GVVNIVTLKTANPG
-170 IYATTYV
+170 VYATGYT

-182 KDTTTQNNYNN
+182 TDTTTQNTYNN
-193 KGVRIMA
+193 KGLRLMA
-200 GLQGDNVQ
+200 GLQGNGIQ

-213 GFDQGNGYRPNTDF
+213 GYDQGNGYRHNTDF
-227 RTFRSSIKLT
+227 RTFRSSVKLSSIPT
-237 SVPVNDRDVQ
+237 KETDVQ

-277 NTQLGSFGAIKKLK
+277 NTQLGSVGAIKKLK
-291 IGQLEAKI
+291 NGQLEAKI

-311 RSNPA
+311 RTNPA

-328 PEITYQVAREH
+328 PEITYNVSGEF
-339 WQLAVGVESRKE
+339 WQMALGVEARKE
-351 WLESS
+351 WMESS
-356 NLGNHERTFYANYV
+356 NLGNHDRTFYGNYV
-370 DIAAQP
+370 DIATTP
-376 ISRVKVSFG
+376 LRGVKVNFG
-385 VYRLYSKETG
+385 MYRLYSKETG
-395 QKLYPG
+395 QIFYPG
-401 ADLLVYLMNHKSMNG
+401 ADILVALLRHKQLG
-416 PKLNFFASVGN
+416 RPKFNFFASWGT
-427 GQRLPTYT
+427 GQRLPTFT

-441 PSNVGNPHLLPESA
+441 PSNLGNPNLLPESA
-455 KTFEMGLRKTGQKIQ
+455 RTIEMGLRKTGRKIHAQ
-470 IQGGVFRRTQQ
+470 AGIFRRTQQ

-487 KDSLNAPW
+487 KDSLTSPW
-495 QPVNLMGTNFWIEG
+495 QPVNLMGDNFLIEG
-509 YEFRVVGNKYIRNS
+509 FECRVMGNKNINYAS
-523 SALAQSKWGLAS
+523 PFEKLGLLS

-549 YEVQMKGY
+549 FDAQRQGY

-568 YMASLNIQ
+568 YIASLHLQ
-576 TKFGLQFT
+576 TKYGVQLT
-584 TQFRYM
+584 TQYRYSQ
-590 ERTAAGFDAGSGYS
+590 RSATGFDAGSGYS
-604 MLDMRLAYQLKRK
+604 MLDMRLVYGIKRK
-617 IKGTGLTYLPDEV
+617 IHLAPMTYLPDET
-630 PAPTKWPYQYS
+630 PAPIKWPYQYS
-641 FWVNAQNVLN
+641 IWVNAQNLLN

-670 ITITPPP
+670 ITVTPPP
-677 AASIPREVEII
+677 AATTPREVQII

>member
-1 MNSFRLKTVKKGA
+1 MIFNSFKKGA
-14 FLCALFC
+14 ITCALFC
-21 VSPYIAQ
+21 ASPYIAQ
-28 AQNSGPELIMGVD
+28 AQYTSPEIIMGAE

-48 VAAQDLGS
+48 IAAQDLGS

-156 GVVNIVTLKSANPG
+156 GVVNIVTQKSANPG

-182 KDTTTQNNYNN
+182 KDTTTQNTYNN
-193 KGVRIMA
+193 KGVRLMA
-200 GLQGDNVQ
+200 GLQGNGVQ

-213 GFDQGNGYRPNTDF
+213 GYDQGNGYRHNTDF
-227 RTFRSSIKLT
+227 RTFRSSIKL
-237 SVPVNDRDVQ
+237 SSIPVKETDIQ

-291 IGQLEAKI
+291 TGQLEAKI

-328 PEITYQVAREH
+328 PEITYNVSGEF
-339 WQLAVGVESRKE
+339 WQMALGVEARKE
-351 WLESS
+351 WMESS
-356 NLGNHERTFYANYV
+356 NLGNHDRTFYGNYV
-370 DIAAQP
+370 DIATTP
-376 ISRVKVSFG
+376 TRGVKVNFG
-385 VYRLYSKETG
+385 MYRLYSKETG
-395 QKLYPG
+395 QIFYPG
-401 ADLLVYLMNHKSMNG
+401 ADVLVALIPEKYMNQA
-416 PKLNFFASVGN
+416 KLNFFASWGT
-427 GQRLPTYT
+427 GQRLPTFT

-441 PSNVGNPHLLPESA
+441 PSNLGNPNLLPESA
-455 KTFEMGLRKTGQKIQ
+455 RTIEMGLRKTGRKIHAQ
-470 IQGGVFRRTQQ
+470 AGIFRRTQQ

-487 KDSLNAPW
+487 KDSLTAPW
-495 QPVNLMGTNFWIEG
+495 QPVNLMGTNFWVEG
-509 YEFRVVGNKYIRNS
+509 YEFRIVGNKYINYAS
-523 SALAQSKWGLAS
+523 PFEKLGLLS
-535 VRWTLGATQLRQLS
+535 IRWTLGATQLRQMS
-549 YEVQMKGY
+549 YRVKMKGY
-557 SQYAVNFLPKQ
+557 SQYAANFLPIQ
-568 YMASLNIQ
+568 YLASLNLQ
-576 TKFGLQFT
+576 TKFGIQFT

-604 MLDMRLAYQLKRK
+604 MLDMRLAYQVKRT

-630 PAPTKWPYQYS
+630 PAPIKLPYQYS
-641 FWVNAQNVLN
+641 IWINAQNVLN

-670 ITITPPP
+670 ITVTPPP
-677 AASIPREVEII
+677 AATTPREVQII

>member
-1 MNSFRLKTVKKGA
+1 MIFNSFKKGA
-14 FLCALFC
+14 ITCALFC
-21 VSPYIAQ
+21 ASPYIAQ
-28 AQNSGPELIMGVD
+28 AQYTGPELIMGAE

-48 VAAQDLGS
+48 IAAQDLGS

-156 GVVNIVTLKSANPG
+156 GVVNIVTQKSANPG

-182 KDTTTQNNYNN
+182 KDTTTQNTYNN
-193 KGVRIMA
+193 KGVRLMA
-200 GLQGDNVQ
+200 GLQGNGVQ

-213 GFDQGNGYRPNTDF
+213 GYDQGNGYRHNTDF
-227 RTFRSSIKLT
+227 RTFRSSIKL
-237 SVPVNDRDVQ
+237 SSIPVKETDIQ

-262 GFYAAPAD
+262 GFYAAPTD

-291 IGQLEAKI
+291 TGQLEAKI

-328 PEITYQVAREH
+328 PEITYNVSGEF
-339 WQLAVGVESRKE
+339 WQMALGVEARKE
-351 WLESS
+351 WMESS
-356 NLGNHERTFYANYV
+356 NLGNHDRTFYGNYV
-370 DIAAQP
+370 DIATTP
-376 ISRVKVSFG
+376 TRGVKVNFG
-385 VYRLYSKETG
+385 MYRLYSKETG
-395 QKLYPG
+395 QIFYPG
-401 ADLLVYLMNHKSMNG
+401 ADVLVALIPEKYMNQA
-416 PKLNFFASVGN
+416 KLNFFASWGT
-427 GQRLPTYT
+427 GQRLPTFT

-441 PSNVGNPHLLPESA
+441 PSNLGNPNLLPESA
-455 KTFEMGLRKTGQKIQ
+455 RTIEMGLRKTGRKIHAQ
-470 IQGGVFRRTQQ
+470 AGVFRRTQQ

-487 KDSLNAPW
+487 KDSLTAPW

-509 YEFRVVGNKYIRNS
+509 YEFRVVGNKYINYAS
-523 SALAQSKWGLAS
+523 PFEKLGLLS
-535 VRWTLGATQLRQLS
+535 IRWTLGATQLRQMS
-549 YEVQMKGY
+549 YRVKMKGY
-557 SQYAVNFLPKQ
+557 SQYAANFLPIQ
-568 YMASLNIQ
+568 YLASLNLQ
-576 TKFGLQFT
+576 TKFGIQFT

-604 MLDMRLAYQLKRK
+604 MLDMRLAYQVKRT

-630 PAPTKWPYQYS
+630 PAPIKLPYQYS
-641 FWVNAQNVLN
+641 IWINAQNVLN

-670 ITITPPP
+670 ITVTPPP
-677 AASIPREVEII
+677 AATTPREVQII

>member
-1 MNSFRLKTVKKGA
+1 MIFNSFKKGA
-14 FLCALFC
+14 ITCALFC
-21 VSPYIAQ
+21 ASPYIAQ
-28 AQNSGPELIMGVD
+28 AQYTGPELIMGAE

-48 VAAQDLGS
+48 IAAQDLGS

-156 GVVNIVTLKSANPG
+156 GVVNIVTQKSANPG

-182 KDTTTQNNYNN
+182 KDTTTQNTYNN
-193 KGVRIMA
+193 KGVRLMA
-200 GLQGDNVQ
+200 GLQGNGVQ

-213 GFDQGNGYRPNTDF
+213 GYDQGNGYRHNTDF
-227 RTFRSSIKLT
+227 RTFRSSIKL
-237 SVPVNDRDVQ
+237 SSIPVKETDIQ

-291 IGQLEAKI
+291 TGQIEAKI

-328 PEITYQVAREH
+328 PEITYNVSGEF
-339 WQLAVGVESRKE
+339 WQMALGVEARKE
-351 WLESS
+351 WMESS
-356 NLGNHERTFYANYV
+356 NLGNHDRTFYGNYV
-370 DIAAQP
+370 DIATTP
-376 ISRVKVSFG
+376 TRGVKVNFG
-385 VYRLYSKETG
+385 MYRLYSKETG
-395 QKLYPG
+395 QIFYPG
-401 ADLLVYLMNHKSMNG
+401 ADVLVALIPEKYMNQA
-416 PKLNFFASVGN
+416 KLNFFASWGT
-427 GQRLPTYT
+427 GQRLPTFT

-441 PSNVGNPHLLPESA
+441 PSNLGNPNLLPESA
-455 KTFEMGLRKTGQKIQ
+455 RTIEMGLRKTGRKIHAQ
-470 IQGGVFRRTQQ
+470 AGIFRRTQQ

-487 KDSLNAPW
+487 KDSLTAPW

-509 YEFRVVGNKYIRNS
+509 YEFRVVGNKYINYAS
-523 SALAQSKWGLAS
+523 PFEKLGLLS
-535 VRWTLGATQLRQLS
+535 IRWTLGATQLRQMS
-549 YEVQMKGY
+549 YRVKMKGY
-557 SQYAVNFLPKQ
+557 SQYAANFLPIQ
-568 YMASLNIQ
+568 YLASLNLQ
-576 TKFGLQFT
+576 TKFGIQFT

-604 MLDMRLAYQLKRK
+604 MLDMRLAYQLKRT

-630 PAPTKWPYQYS
+630 PAPIKLPYQYS
-641 FWVNAQNVLN
+641 IWINAQNVLN

-670 ITITPPP
+670 ITVTPPP
-677 AASIPREVEII
+677 AATTPREVQII

>member
-1 MNSFRLKTVKKGA
+1 
-14 FLCALFC
+14 
-21 VSPYIAQ
+21 
-28 AQNSGPELIMGVD
+28 
-41 IKAGKLN
+41 
-48 VAAQDLGS
+48 
-56 NITILSR
+56 
-63 KDIANIPVQTTAE
+63 AE

-145 AARRYGINALS
+145 AARRYGMNALS
-156 GVVNIVTLKSANPG
+156 GVVNIVTLKTANPG
-170 IYATTYV
+170 VYATGYT

-182 KDTTTQNNYNN
+182 KDTTTQNTYNN
-193 KGVRIMA
+193 KGLRLMA
-200 GLQGDNVQ
+200 GLQGNGIQ

-213 GFDQGNGYRPNTDF
+213 GYDQGNGYRHNTDF
-227 RTFRSSIKLT
+227 RTFRSSVKLSSIPT
-237 SVPVNDRDVQ
+237 KETDVQ

-291 IGQLEAKI
+291 TGQLEAKI

-311 RSNPA
+311 RTNPA

-328 PEITYQVAREH
+328 PEITYNVSGEF
-339 WQLAVGVESRKE
+339 WQMALGIEARKE
-351 WLESS
+351 WMESS
-356 NLGNHERTFYANYV
+356 NLGNHDRTFYGNYV
-370 DIAAQP
+370 DIATTP
-376 ISRVKVSFG
+376 LRGVKVNFG
-385 VYRLYSKETG
+385 MYRLYSKETG
-395 QKLYPG
+395 QIFYPG
-401 ADLLVYLMNHKSMNG
+401 ADILVALLRHKQLG
-416 PKLNFFASVGN
+416 RPKFNFFASWGT
-427 GQRLPTYT
+427 GQRLPTFT

-441 PSNVGNPHLLPESA
+441 PSNLGNPNLLPESA
-455 KTFEMGLRKTGQKIQ
+455 RTIEMGLRKTGRKIHAQ
-470 IQGGVFRRTQQ
+470 AGIFRRTQQ

-487 KDSLNAPW
+487 KDSLTSPW
-495 QPVNLMGTNFWIEG
+495 QPVNLMGDNFLIEG
-509 YEFRVVGNKYIRNS
+509 FECRVMG
-523 SALAQSKWGLAS
+523 SKNINYASPFEKLGLLS

-549 YEVQMKGY
+549 FDAQRQGY

-568 YMASLNIQ
+568 YIASLNLQ
-576 TKFGLQFT
+576 TKYGVQLT
-584 TQFRYM
+584 TQYRYSQ
-590 ERTAAGFDAGSGYS
+590 RSATGFDAGSGYS
-604 MLDMRLAYQLKRK
+604 MLDMRLVYGIKRK
-617 IKGTGLTYLPDEV
+617 IHIAPMTYLPDET
-630 PAPTKWPYQYS
+630 PAPIKWPYQYS
-641 FWVNAQNVLN
+641 IWVNAQNLLN

-670 ITITPPP
+670 ITVTPPP
-677 AASIPREVEII
+677 AATTPREVQII

>member
-1 MNSFRLKTVKKGA
+1 MNFNIFKKGA
-14 FLCALFC
+14 VICALFC
-21 VSPYIAQ
+21 ASPSIAQ
-28 AQNSGPELIMGVD
+28 TAEPIMGAE

-48 VAAQDLGS
+48 IAADDLGS

-63 KDIANIPVQTTAE
+63 KDISNIPVQTTAE

-145 AARRYGINALS
+145 AARRYGMNALS
-156 GVVNIVTLKSANPG
+156 GVVNIVTLKTANPG
-170 IYATTYV
+170 VYATGYT

-182 KDTTTQNNYNN
+182 KDTTTQNTYNN
-193 KGVRIMA
+193 KGLRLMA
-200 GLQGDNVQ
+200 GLQGNGIQ

-213 GFDQGNGYRPNTDF
+213 GYDQGNGYRHNTDF
-227 RTFRSSIKLT
+227 RTFRSSVKLSSIPT
-237 SVPVNDRDVQ
+237 KESDIQ

-277 NTQLGSFGAIKKLK
+277 NTQLGSFGAIKKLNT
-291 IGQLEAKI
+291 GQLEAKI

-311 RSNPA
+311 RTNPA

-328 PEITYQVAREH
+328 PEITYNVSGEF
-339 WQLAVGVESRKE
+339 WQMALGLEARKE
-351 WLESS
+351 WMESS
-356 NLGNHERTFYANYV
+356 NLGNHDRTFYGNYV
-370 DIAAQP
+370 DIATTP
-376 ISRVKVSFG
+376 LRGVKVNFG
-385 VYRLYSKETG
+385 MYRLYSKETG
-395 QKLYPG
+395 QIFYPG
-401 ADLLVYLMNHKSMNG
+401 ADILVALLRHKYLG
-416 PKLNFFASVGN
+416 RPKFNFFASWGT
-427 GQRLPTYT
+427 GQRLPTFT

-441 PSNVGNPHLLPESA
+441 PSNLGNPNLLPESA
-455 KTFEMGLRKTGQKIQ
+455 RTIEMGLRKTGRKIHAQ
-470 IQGGVFRRTQQ
+470 AGIFRRTQQ

-487 KDSLNAPW
+487 KDSLTSPW
-495 QPVNLMGTNFWIEG
+495 QPVNLMGDNFLIEG
-509 YEFRVVGNKYIRNS
+509 FECRVMGNKNINYAS
-523 SALAQSKWGLAS
+523 PFEKLGLLS

-549 YEVQMKGY
+549 FDAQRQGY

-568 YMASLNIQ
+568 YIASLHLQ
-576 TKFGLQFT
+576 TKYGVQLT
-584 TQFRYM
+584 TQYRYSQ
-590 ERTAAGFDAGSGYS
+590 RSATGFDAGSGYS
-604 MLDMRLAYQLKRK
+604 MLDMRLVYGIKRK
-617 IKGTGLTYLPDEV
+617 IHLAPMTYLPDET
-630 PAPTKWPYQYS
+630 PAPIKWPYQYS
-641 FWVNAQNVLN
+641 IWVNAQNLLN

-670 ITITPPP
+670 ITVTPPP
-677 AASIPREVEII
+677 AATTPHEVQII

>member
-1 MNSFRLKTVKKGA
+1 MIFNSFKKGA
-14 FLCALFC
+14 IICALFC
-21 VSPYIAQ
+21 ASPYIAQ
-28 AQNSGPELIMGVD
+28 AQNSGPELIMGAE

-48 VAAQDLGS
+48 IAAQDLGS

-177 GSGFN
+177 GSGFD
-182 KDTTTQNNYNN
+182 KDTTTQNTYNN
-193 KGVRIMA
+193 KGVRMMA
-200 GLQGDNVQ
+200 GLQGNGVQ

-213 GFDQGNGYRPNTDF
+213 GYDQGNGYRHNTDF
-227 RTFRSSIKLT
+227 RTFRSSVKLS
-237 SVPVNDRDVQ
+237 SVPLTESEIQ
-247 LYFLGGI
+247 LYFLGGM

-277 NTQLGSFGAIKKLK
+277 NTQLGSVGAIKKLQD
-291 IGQLEAKI
+291 GQLEVKI
-299 NARYNNDHYVFV
+299 NVRYNNDHYVFV
-311 RSNPA
+311 RTNPS

-328 PEITYQVAREH
+328 PEITYHIARET
-339 WQLAVGVESRKE
+339 WQLAVGIEARKE
-351 WLESS
+351 WMESS

-385 VYRLYSKETG
+385 MYRLYSKEIG

-416 PKLNFFASVGN
+416 PKLNFFASLGN
-427 GQRLPTYT
+427 GQRLPTFT

-441 PSNVGNPHLLPESA
+441 PSNVGNPGLLSESA
-455 KTFEMGLRKTGQKIQ
+455 KTFEMGLRKTGQKIN
-470 IQGGVFRRTQQ
+470 IQAGVFRRTQQ

-487 KDSLNAPW
+487 KDSLTAPW

-509 YEFRVVGNKYIRNS
+509 YEFRVVGNKYIRYS
-523 SALAQSKWGLAS
+523 SVLAHSKWGLAS
-535 VRWTLGATQLRQLS
+535 VRWTLGATQLRQMS
-549 YEVQMKGY
+549 FRVKMKGY
-557 SQYAVNFLPKQ
+557 SQYAANFLPIQ
-568 YMASLNIQ
+568 YLASLNLQ

-590 ERTAAGFDAGSGYS
+590 ERTADGFDAGSGYS
-604 MLDMRLAYQLKRK
+604 MLDMRLAYQLKRT
-617 IKGTGLTYLPDEV
+617 IKGAGLTYLPDEV
-630 PAPTKWPYQYS
+630 PAPIKLPFSYTI
-641 FWVNAQNVLN
+641 WVNAQNILN

-670 ITITPPP
+670 ITVTPPP
-677 AASIPREVEII
+677 AATIPKEVQII

>member
-1 MNSFRLKTVKKGA
+1 MIFNSFKKGA
-14 FLCALFC
+14 VICALFC
-21 VSPYIAQ
+21 ASPSIAQ
-28 AQNSGPELIMGVD
+28 TVEPIMGAE

-48 VAAQDLGS
+48 ISAEDLGS

-145 AARRYGINALS
+145 AARRYGMNALS
-156 GVVNIVTLKSANPG
+156 GVVNIVTLKTANPG
-170 IYATTYV
+170 VYATGYT

-182 KDTTTQNNYNN
+182 KDTTTQNTYNN
-193 KGVRIMA
+193 KGLRLMA
-200 GLQGDNVQ
+200 GLQGNGIQ

-213 GFDQGNGYRPNTDF
+213 GYDQSNGYRHNTDF
-227 RTFRSSIKLT
+227 RTFRSSVKLSSIPT
-237 SVPVNDRDVQ
+237 KETDIQ

-291 IGQLEAKI
+291 TGQLEAKI

-311 RSNPA
+311 RTNPA
-316 LYQNFHNSTTFM
+316 VYQNFHNSTTLM
-328 PEITYQVAREH
+328 PEITYNASGEF
-339 WQLAVGVESRKE
+339 WQMALGVEARKE
-351 WLESS
+351 WMESS
-356 NLGNHERTFYANYV
+356 NLGNHDRTFFGNYV
-370 DIAAQP
+370 DIATTP
-376 ISRVKVSFG
+376 LRGVKVNFG
-385 VYRLYSKETG
+385 MYRLYSKETG
-395 QKLYPG
+395 QTLYPG
-401 ADLLVYLMNHKSMNG
+401 ADILVALIREKYMNQA
-416 PKLNFFASVGN
+416 KLNFFTSWGT
-427 GQRLPTYT
+427 GQRLPTFT

-441 PSNVGNPHLLPESA
+441 PSNLGNPGLLPESA
-455 KTFEMGLRKTGQKIQ
+455 RTIEMGLRKTGRKIHAQ
-470 IQGGVFRRTQQ
+470 AGIFRRTQQ

-487 KDSLNAPW
+487 KDSLTSPW
-495 QPVNLMGTNFWIEG
+495 QPVNMMGDNFLIEG
-509 YEFRVVGNKYIRNS
+509 FECRVMGNKTINYAS
-523 SALAQSKWGLAS
+523 PFEKLGLLS

-549 YEVQMKGY
+549 FDALMKGY

-568 YMASLNIQ
+568 YMASLSLQ
-576 TKFGLQFT
+576 TKYGVQLT
-584 TQFRYM
+584 TQYRYSQ
-590 ERTAAGFDAGSGYS
+590 RSATGFDAGNGYS
-604 MLDMRLAYQLKRK
+604 MLDMRLVYGIKRK
-617 IKGTGLTYLPDEV
+617 IHMAPMTYLPDET
-630 PAPTKWPYQYS
+630 PAPIKWPYQYS
-641 FWVNAQNVLN
+641 IWVNAQNLLN

-656 IASVPLMPRWITFG
+656 IASVPLMPRWFTFG
-670 ITITPPP
+670 ITVTPPP
-677 AASIPREVEII
+677 AATTPREVQII

>member
-1 MNSFRLKTVKKGA
+1 LNFNIFKKGA
-14 FLCALFC
+14 VICALFC
-21 VSPYIAQ
+21 ASPSIAQ
-28 AQNSGPELIMGVD
+28 TVEPIMGAE

-48 VAAQDLGS
+48 IAADDLGS

-145 AARRYGINALS
+145 AARRYGMNALS
-156 GVVNIVTLKSANPG
+156 GVVNIVTLKTANPG
-170 IYATTYV
+170 VYATGYT

-182 KDTTTQNNYNN
+182 KDTTTQNTYNN
-193 KGVRIMA
+193 KGLRLMA
-200 GLQGDNVQ
+200 GLQGNGIQ

-213 GFDQGNGYRPNTDF
+213 GYDQGNGYRHNTDF
-227 RTFRSSIKLT
+227 RTFRSSVKLSSIPT
-237 SVPVNDRDVQ
+237 KETDVQ

-277 NTQLGSFGAIKKLK
+277 NTQLGSVGAIKKLK
-291 IGQLEAKI
+291 TGQLEAKI

-311 RSNPA
+311 RTNPA

-328 PEITYQVAREH
+328 PEITYNVSGEFLQMA
-339 WQLAVGVESRKE
+339 LGVEARKE
-351 WLESS
+351 WMESS
-356 NLGNHERTFYANYV
+356 NLGNHDRTFYGNYV
-370 DIAAQP
+370 DIATTP
-376 ISRVKVSFG
+376 LRGVKVNFG
-385 VYRLYSKETG
+385 MYRLYSKETG
-395 QKLYPG
+395 QIFYPG
-401 ADLLVYLMNHKSMNG
+401 ADILVALLRHKQLG
-416 PKLNFFASVGN
+416 RPKFNFFASWGT
-427 GQRLPTYT
+427 GQRLPTFT

-441 PSNVGNPHLLPESA
+441 PSNLGNPNLLPESA
-455 KTFEMGLRKTGQKIQ
+455 RTIEMGLRKTGRKIHAQ
-470 IQGGVFRRTQQ
+470 AGIFRRTQQ

-487 KDSLNAPW
+487 KDSLTSPW
-495 QPVNLMGTNFWIEG
+495 QPVNLMGDNFLIEG
-509 YEFRVVGNKYIRNS
+509 FECRVMG
-523 SALAQSKWGLAS
+523 SKNINYASPFEKLGLLS
-535 VRWTLGATQLRQLS
+535 VRWTIGATQLRQLS
-549 YEVQMKGY
+549 FDAQRQGY

-568 YMASLNIQ
+568 YIASLHLQ
-576 TKFGLQFT
+576 TKYGVQLT
-584 TQFRYM
+584 TQYRYSQ
-590 ERTAAGFDAGSGYS
+590 RSATGFDAGSGYS
-604 MLDMRLAYQLKRK
+604 MLDMRLVYGIKRK
-617 IKGTGLTYLPDEV
+617 IHLAPMTYLPDET
-630 PAPTKWPYQYS
+630 PAPIKWPYQYS
-641 FWVNAQNVLN
+641 IWVNAQNLLN

-670 ITITPPP
+670 ITVTPPP
-677 AASIPREVEII
+677 AATTPREVQII

>member
-1 MNSFRLKTVKKGA
+1 
-14 FLCALFC
+14 
-21 VSPYIAQ
+21 
-28 AQNSGPELIMGVD
+28 
-41 IKAGKLN
+41 
-48 VAAQDLGS
+48 
-56 NITILSR
+56 
-63 KDIANIPVQTTAE
+63 
-76 LLGYIEGVDLR
+76 LR

-156 GVVNIVTLKSANPG
+156 GVVNIVTQKSANPG

-182 KDTTTQNNYNN
+182 KDTTTQNTYNN
-193 KGVRIMA
+193 KGVRLMA
-200 GLQGDNVQ
+200 GLQGNGVQ

-213 GFDQGNGYRPNTDF
+213 GYDQGNGYRHNTDF
-227 RTFRSSIKLT
+227 RTFRSSIKL
-237 SVPVNDRDVQ
+237 SSIPVKETDIQ

-291 IGQLEAKI
+291 TGQIEAKI

-328 PEITYQVAREH
+328 PEITYNVSGEF
-339 WQLAVGVESRKE
+339 WQMALGVEARKE
-351 WLESS
+351 WMESS
-356 NLGNHERTFYANYV
+356 NLGNHDRTFYGNYV
-370 DIAAQP
+370 DIATTP
-376 ISRVKVSFG
+376 TRGVKVNFG
-385 VYRLYSKETG
+385 MYRLYSKETG
-395 QKLYPG
+395 QIFYPG
-401 ADLLVYLMNHKSMNG
+401 ADVLVALIPEKYMNQA
-416 PKLNFFASVGN
+416 KLNFFASWGT
-427 GQRLPTYT
+427 GQRLPTFT

-441 PSNVGNPHLLPESA
+441 PSNLGNPNLLPESA
-455 KTFEMGLRKTGQKIQ
+455 RTIEMGLRKTGRKIHAQ
-470 IQGGVFRRTQQ
+470 AGVFRRTQQ

-487 KDSLNAPW
+487 KDSLTAPW

-509 YEFRVVGNKYIRNS
+509 YEFRVVGNKYINYAS
-523 SALAQSKWGLAS
+523 PFEKLGLLS
-535 VRWTLGATQLRQLS
+535 IRWTLGATQLRQLS
-549 YEVQMKGY
+549 HEVQMKGY

-568 YMASLNIQ
+568 YMASLNLQ
-576 TKFGLQFT
+576 TKFGIQFT
-584 TQFRYM
+584 AQFRYM

-604 MLDMRLAYQLKRK
+604 MLDMRLAYQLKRT

-630 PAPTKWPYQYS
+630 PAPIKLPYQYS
-641 FWVNAQNVLN
+641 IWINAQNVLN

-670 ITITPPP
+670 ITVTPPP
-677 AASIPREVEII
+677 AATTPREVQII

>member
-1 MNSFRLKTVKKGA
+1 MKTLNFNTFKKGA
-14 FLCALFC
+14 VICALFC
-21 VSPYIAQ
+21 ASPSIAQ
-28 AQNSGPELIMGVD
+28 TVEPIMGAE

-48 VAAQDLGS
+48 IAADDLGS

-145 AARRYGINALS
+145 AARRYGMNALS
-156 GVVNIVTLKSANPG
+156 GVVNIVTLKTANPG
-170 IYATTYV
+170 VYATGYT

-182 KDTTTQNNYNN
+182 KDTTTQNTYNN
-193 KGVRIMA
+193 KGLRLMA
-200 GLQGDNVQ
+200 GLQGNGIQ

-213 GFDQGNGYRPNTDF
+213 GYDQGNGYRHNTDF
-227 RTFRSSIKLT
+227 RTFRSSVKLSSIPT
-237 SVPVNDRDVQ
+237 KETDVQ

-277 NTQLGSFGAIKKLK
+277 NTQLGSVGAIKKLK
-291 IGQLEAKI
+291 TGQLEAKI

-311 RSNPA
+311 RTNPA

-328 PEITYQVAREH
+328 PEITYNVSGEF
-339 WQLAVGVESRKE
+339 WQMALGIEARKE
-351 WLESS
+351 WMESS
-356 NLGNHERTFYANYV
+356 NLGNHDRTFYGNYV
-370 DIAAQP
+370 DIATTP
-376 ISRVKVSFG
+376 LRGVKVNFG
-385 VYRLYSKETG
+385 MYRLYSKETG
-395 QKLYPG
+395 QIFYPG
-401 ADLLVYLMNHKSMNG
+401 ADILVALLRQKHLG
-416 PKLNFFASVGN
+416 RPKFNFFASWGT
-427 GQRLPTYT
+427 GQRLPTFT

-441 PSNVGNPHLLPESA
+441 PSNLGNPNLLPESA
-455 KTFEMGLRKTGQKIQ
+455 RTIEMGLRKTGRKIHAQ
-470 IQGGVFRRTQQ
+470 AGIFRRTQQ

-487 KDSLNAPW
+487 KDSLTSPW
-495 QPVNLMGTNFWIEG
+495 QPVNLMGDNFLIEG
-509 YEFRVVGNKYIRNS
+509 FECRVMGNKNINYAS
-523 SALAQSKWGLAS
+523 PFEKLGLLS

-549 YEVQMKGY
+549 FDAQRQGY

-568 YMASLNIQ
+568 YIASLNLQ
-576 TKFGLQFT
+576 TKYGVQWT
-584 TQFRYM
+584 TQYRYSQ
-590 ERTAAGFDAGSGYS
+590 RSATGFDAGSGYS
-604 MLDMRLAYQLKRK
+604 MLDMRLVYGIKRK
-617 IKGTGLTYLPDEV
+617 IHIAPMTYLPDET
-630 PAPTKWPYQYS
+630 PAPIKWPYQYS
-641 FWVNAQNVLN
+641 IWVNAQNLLN

-670 ITITPPP
+670 ITVTPPP
-677 AASIPREVEII
+677 AATTPREVQII